1 MPTAHQPLHR
11 FALGLKNSGV
21 ALHAELAYFWAD
33 LLKQSK
39 ADRGHEGA
47 ISKAAFMEY
56 VLQEEAASPGFS
68 AKAAADAEAGK
79 LAEEQAKKVR
89 AAERAAAV
97 EAKAGEQAAAATA
110 KAEAAAAE
118 QAVAAAAAYRAAAA
132 VKAAAEA
139 AAVAEAEQLE
149 LAKVEAENL
158 AATADMAAAVAAA
171 AAAEVAAAAESE
183 KLRAA
188 AAAEVE
194 AEKLA
199 AADAKAVADAQ
210 AAVDAETEL
219 MKKKRPGA
227 CSKTAAGGESQANQ
241 ERVAIPKTAGGVGAV
256 AAAAKTKDAGQ
267 IMCSECGSGKP
278 REGYSK
284 NQASKP
290 AEKRRC
296 KDCVMAAGR

>member
-56 VLQEEAASPGFS
+56 VLQEQAASPGFS

-210 AAVDAETEL
+210 AAETEL

>member
-171 AAAEVAAAAESE
+171 AAAEVAAAVESE

-210 AAVDAETEL
+210 AAETEL